1 MTHRRS
7 PRYISTM
14 AMLITIALI
23 LSYVETLIPALPIPG
38 AKIGLPNVVTLLALL
53 VLGFTDALIIQVI
66 RAFVSA
72 LLFSSAMALA
82 YSLAGGMLSLL
93 VMFLLTRTYK
103 DELGLSI
110 LFVSVMGAIAHSTGQ
125 VLVAMAILE
134 TPAILSYLPWLVI
147 ISVVTGLIVGFAV
160 YLVHKPFKQIVKN
173 HSRP

>member
-1 MTHRRS
+1 MTNRKS

-23 LSYVETLIPALPIPG
+23 LAYVETLIPALPIPG
-38 AKIGLPNVVTLLALL
+38 AKIGLPNIVALLALL
-53 VLGFTDALIIQVI
+53 VFGFTDALVIQVI

-72 LLFSSAMALA
+72 LLFSSFMALA
-82 YSLAGGMLSLL
+82 YSLAGGILSLV

-103 DELGLSI
+103 EEIGLSV
-110 LFVSVMGAIAHSTGQ
+110 LFVSVIGAIAHSTGQ
-125 VLVAMAILE
+125 VLVAMAVLE
-134 TPAILSYLPWLVI
+134 TAAILSYLPWLVI

-160 YLVHKPFKQIVKN
+160 YLVHKPFIRLIKN